1 MKNLASLILSLVCSI
16 LVMPISGCY
25 ENSVT
30 PTRTNTNTNTLD
42 KTISNKTIFDLDR
55 DFPEGFPDGDLPEGN
70 PESDSWR
77 YPYPTIIEREFI
89 PPYDFFSET
98 KCFAWRITWPAYDGS
113 ADEDKIPTVFATV
126 NGALNSFDY
135 LNSVD
140 PQNTYKTDFSLFYDD
155 KVEASASMWEV
166 LDYADVSEGME
177 VPYFALSEQPLDNI
191 IDWVTERPDLF
202 ELHWPGSSENE
213 LDYNEG
219 DFIQYWLSDANLYG
233 GIRIVSMEPRIIEVY
248 LAVPN
253 N

>member
-1 MKNLASLILSLVCSI
+1 MKNLAYLILSLICST
-16 LVMPISGCY
+16 LVIPISGCY
-25 ENSVT
+25 ENAVT
-30 PTRTNTNTNTLD
+30 PTRTSTNTLD

-70 PESDSWR
+70 PESDSWP
-77 YPYPTIIEREFI
+77 YPYPEIIKREFI
-89 PPYDFFSET
+89 PPYRLFAHT
-98 KCFAWRITWPAYDGS
+98 KCLAWRFTWPDYANS
-113 ADEDKIPTVFATV
+113 ADVDKIPTVFGTS
-126 NGALNSFDY
+126 GTLNSFDY

-140 PQNTYKTDFSLFYDD
+140 PQNTYKTVFSLFYDD

-177 VPYFALSEQPLDNI
+177 VPFFALSEQPLDKI

-213 LDYNEG
+213 LSYGDG